1 MKIQRAVRGPRYA
14 LCLLSTLVTASRCR
28 RTNEAAI
35 LSRHGHFFVGASYW
49 FEGGFTSD
57 PRHSTGSG
65 ALQPR
70 VESRT
75 PPKGINEFDWV
86 RPNQRTDR
94 PLCALSAPLQAPCPT
109 PRRNVL
115 RLKPQ
120 RSSTMSALGSEKV
133 RTRVRPCAHTVARR
147 CAPCPDRVQT
157 WSRPCPH
164 LFATRCGHR
173 PDLDR
178 DCTPFSPAGTPG
190 STLLRSF
197 PRFFLSFRVSV
208 LS

>member
-75 PPKGINEFDWV
+75 PPKGIKRIRLGATQSKNGPNTV
-86 RPNQRTDR
+86 R
-94 PLCALSAPLQAPCPT
+94 ALRAVASVMPR

-120 RSSTMSALGSEKV
+120 RSSTVSALGSEKV
-133 RTRVRPCAHTVARR
+133 RTRVGPCAHTVARR

-157 WSRPCPH
+157 
-164 LFATRCGHR
+164 
-173 PDLDR
+173 
-178 DCTPFSPAGTPG
+178 
-190 STLLRSF
+190 
-197 PRFFLSFRVSV
+197 
-208 LS
+208 